1 MQSGNDQEM
10 DGRGRVNIVK
20 CDHILILVQ
29 HFCGQFTRGDFAENA
44 LGISHGGTA
53 TTREKIQRE
62 GRTCLRS
69 VSLSQPL
76 TTR

>member
-10 DGRGRVNIVK
+10 DGRSRVNVVK
-20 CDHILILVQ
+20 CDHILVFVQ
-29 HFCGQFTRGDFAENA
+29 HFGGQFARGDFAENA
-44 LGISHGGTA
+44 LGISHGATA
-53 TTREKIQRE
+53 RAREKIQRE